1 MPLFCSECGTEI
13 KDGSKFCP
21 NCGKKAPLPKFSEEK
36 SYEELIKEI
45 ILIKENGTYR
55 ISKAKSVGA
64 LLFVFIIVG
73 SMFSVMPSAV
83 RMGFFALFI
92 NVLVVFIP
100 GLVWYSICR
109 LGGYLIRNYLIK

>member
-1 MPLFCSECGTEI
+1 MPLFCGECGTEI
-13 KDGSKFCP
+13 KDGGKFCP
-21 NCGKKAPLPKFSEEK
+21 NCGKKAEVHKFGEEK

-64 LLFVFIIVG
+64 ILFVLIIVG
-73 SMFSVMPSAV
+73 SMFSTIPSAV
-83 RMGFFALFI
+83 RMGFFALFMA
-92 NVLVVFIP
+92 VLVVFIP

-109 LGGYLIRNYLIK
+109 VAGYLIRNYLIK